1 MFVLEA
7 LVLTFMT
14 TPLVTALYPPHV
26 RKRISTTGTP
36 FGNVPDD
43 EGSPGLDKKTPIGGD
58 GLGAIRRRFTVVLD
72 KLEHLP
78 GAMALAQLIQ
88 PADTT
93 TEDKPQHSRKSADKL
108 SSSSLSPS
116 LRHSPHSQITLSAFR
131 LIELSDRTSAVMKSS
146 AADTLLHTDPL
157 LAVLRMYGVL
167 HLQGV
172 PVQPALAIVPYE
184 DMAFSVVEHARESG
198 SDMVMLPWVPA
209 VGGSADG
216 TGVGAGGGG
225 GGEVGTPSARS
236 PMSNNPF
243 EALFRSAAGFEK
255 STSVTH
261 SHFVRSVFA
270 QAKTTDVALFVD
282 KHSGPAQST
291 RRQHVFLP
299 FFGGPDDRLALE
311 FVVQVCENPRFS
323 ASVVRVV
330 KREVEASVS
339 GLPLARVDSKGR
351 DGKSPLFPEEANMLT
366 VASVGV
372 GLFSCRL

>member
-14 TPLVTALYPPHV
+14 TPLVTALYPLHI
-26 RKRISTTGTP
+26 RKRISSTGTP

-43 EGSPGLDKKTPIGGD
+43 EALPGLDNKTRIGGD
-58 GLGAIRRRFTVVLD
+58 GIGAARRRFTVVLD

-88 PADTT
+88 PVDVTP
-93 TEDKPQHSRKSADKL
+93 EDKSNDKHM
-108 SSSSLSPS
+108 SSSVSPA
-116 LRHSPHSQITLSAFR
+116 LRHSSHSQITLFALR

-172 PVQPALAIVPYE
+172 PVQSALSIVPYD
-184 DMAFSVVEHARESG
+184 DMAFSVMEHARENK

-209 VGGSADG
+209 VGGSGVDG
-216 TGVGAGGGG
+216 ISG
-225 GGEVGTPSARS
+225 GGEGVTPSARS
-236 PMSNNPF
+236 PMPNNPF

-255 STSVTH
+255 TASMMH
-261 SHFVRSVFA
+261 SQFVRSVFA
-270 QAKTTDVALFVD
+270 QAKTTDVVLFVD
-282 KHSGPAQST
+282 KHNEPTQSA
-291 RRQHVFLP
+291 RRQHMFLP

-311 FVVQVCENPRFS
+311 FVVQICENPRFS
-323 ASVVRVV
+323 ASVVRIV
-330 KREVEASVS
+330 KKEMEAGVS
-339 GLPLARVDSKGR
+339 GLPLARVDSKDR
-351 DGKSPLFPEEANMLT
+351 DGKGLLSPGDANMLT

-372 GLFSCRL
+372 WVPFFCST